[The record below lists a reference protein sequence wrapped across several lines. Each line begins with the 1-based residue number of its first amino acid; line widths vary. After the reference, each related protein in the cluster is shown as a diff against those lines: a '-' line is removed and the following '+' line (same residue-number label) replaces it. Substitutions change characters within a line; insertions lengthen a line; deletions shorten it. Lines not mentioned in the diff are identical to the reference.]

1 VPIRSRRPDLP
12 EALAE
17 AVHRALA
24 RRPEDRFADV
34 GELRQAL
41 LPFAG

>member
-1 VPIRSRRPDLP
+1 
-12 EALAE
+12 
-17 AVHRALA
+17 VHRDVKPANCLVAALA